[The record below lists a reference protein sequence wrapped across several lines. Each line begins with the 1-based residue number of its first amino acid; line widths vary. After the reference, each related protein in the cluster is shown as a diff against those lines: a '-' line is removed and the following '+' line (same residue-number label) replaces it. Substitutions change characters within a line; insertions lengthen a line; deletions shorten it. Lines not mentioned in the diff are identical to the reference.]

1 MTRRKRRQKT
11 PEKKFHLEEGVTYLF
26 ENETM
31 DKLFD
36 VFINLTSTGV
46 AGLCISRNYPPRL
59 LNEHN
64 LKKNTVIWLT
74 RQKGDDS
81 LDPVQLN
88 IISHSIQ
95 QFITENDSSVVILDG
110 IEYLII
116 QNEFKPVLRF
126 IQHIR
131 DEVFTRKANL
141 LIPLSTQALDNAEV
155 KLLERDLELFIDE
168 SNSKS

>member
-11 PEKKFHLEEGVTYLF
+11 PEKKFHLEAGVTYLF
-26 ENETM
+26 EDETM
-31 DKLFD
+31 EKLFD
-36 VFINLTSTGV
+36 VFLDLTSTGI

-59 LNEHN
+59 LKGFH
-64 LKKNTVIWLT
+64 LKKNSVIWLT
-74 RQKGDDS
+74 RRKGDDT
-81 LDPVQLN
+81 LDPVQLSL
-88 IISHSIQ
+88 ISHSIQ
-95 QFITENDSSVVILDG
+95 QFITENDPSIVILDG
-110 IEYLII
+110 LEYLII

-141 LIPLSTQALDNAEV
+141 LIPLSTQALDTAEV
-155 KLLERDLELFIDE
+155 KLLERDLELFIDD